1 VNVAAGSFAADYF
14 DGMSSTRHAVQVR
27 CEGDGLRIEGE
38 GMALDLAPG
47 DARVQPRIGQTPLR
61 ILLPGGGLLI
71 ARAEDV
77 APVLGIPPAR
87 GFAHRMESHIGVV
100 VLAIVGVVAASWLG
114 VRVGIPWAAEK
125 IAFHIP
131 PAMERDIAEEG
142 LKQMDSFA
150 LKPST
155 VAPERQAQLRALFK
169 QLRDRSGV
177 GAATAHLEFRD
188 GGWIGANAFALPG
201 GVVVVTDQLVG
212 LMGNDDRIAAVL
224 AHELGHLDH
233 RHGSRQILQSSVAGL
248 LTAAVAGDAST
259 LSSVVV
265 GGSSMLVYG
274 GYSRDFEREAD
285 RFAYGL
291 LRSTGRSPR
300 VLGEALG
307 QLEDARRKK
316 ASNKCVPDDAPR
328 KKDEPAVELGYLSTH
343 PATAE
348 RIRDAEEA
356 AR

>member
-1 VNVAAGSFAADYF
+1 VNGAADSFAADYF
-14 DGMSSTRHAVQVR
+14 DGVSSMRRRVQAR
-27 CEGDGLRIEGE
+27 REGDRLRIEGD
-38 GMALDLAPG
+38 GIALDVAASE
-47 DARVQPRIGQTPLR
+47 ARVHPRIGRTPLR
-61 ILLPGGGLLI
+61 ISLPGNGLLL
-71 ARAEDV
+71 ATADDV
-77 APVLGIPPAR
+77 AAVLEIPPAR
-87 GFAHRMESHIGVV
+87 GLAHRLESHIGVV
-100 VLAIVGVVAASWLG
+100 VLAIAGVVAASWLG

-131 PAMERDIAEEG
+131 PALERDIAEEG
-142 LKQMDSFA
+142 LKQMDGFA
-150 LKPST
+150 LKPSA
-155 VAPERQAQLRALFK
+155 VPLERQAQLRALFA
-169 QLRDRSGV
+169 QLRDRAGGS
-177 GAATAHLEFRD
+177 AAAAHLEFRN

-201 GVVVVTDQLVG
+201 GVVVVTDQLVR

-224 AHELGHLDH
+224 AHELGHLDR

-265 GGSSMLVYG
+265 GGSSMLVYT

-300 VLGEALG
+300 LLGEALA
-307 QLEDARRKK
+307 QLEKARPTRGSQEC
-316 ASNKCVPDDAPR
+316 APDDAPQ
-328 KKDEPAVELGYLSTH
+328 KEEEHVELGYLSTH

-348 RIRDAEEA
+348 RILDAEEA